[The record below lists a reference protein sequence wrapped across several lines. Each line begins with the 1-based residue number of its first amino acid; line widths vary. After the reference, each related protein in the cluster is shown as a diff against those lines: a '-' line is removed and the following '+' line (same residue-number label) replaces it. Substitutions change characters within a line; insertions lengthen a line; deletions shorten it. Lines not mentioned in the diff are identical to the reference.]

1 MRLCYEGLLDTEYDM
16 TYAFRLNASAVS
28 LSLLIAGCATP
39 PAPPAQVERAVT
51 QEHRTAPGAL
61 PDQQAFQAWLAD
73 FRVEAARKGISE
85 PTLVASLDSI
95 TPTPRVVELDRK
107 QPEFTQ
113 TFWKYLISAVSEARV
128 RDGSARLKEDRDLLA
143 RLEAKYGVPGRV
155 LVAFWGLETNY
166 GRNIGSFKVP
176 TALATL
182 AFDGRRSTFFRTELF
197 DALTIIDRGHIAI
210 DKMVGSW
217 AGAIGQTQFMPSTFL
232 RHAVDESGDGRIDVW
247 EQTTDALGSGANY
260 LKNLGWDSKRSWGR
274 EVRLPQNFDLTLAS
288 LDSGAAET
296 LKPLNAWAL
305 LGITRADG
313 QPLPKQDVSA
323 ALILPSGRNGPAFLV
338 YDNFRI
344 ILKWNRSISYAL
356 AIGLLSDRISGAP
369 VLVAVRNSDDPLSR
383 DQVVR
388 LQATLKKFGHLK
400 AEPDGTL
407 GSVTR
412 RALRQYQAACKLPAD
427 GYADQKTVAFLAV
440 ASEQGIPCAGQNQ
453 GVALCDARQ

>member
-182 AFDGRRSTFFRTELF
+182 AFDGRRSTFF
-197 DALTIIDRGHIAI
+197 ASP
-210 DKMVGSW
+210 SW
-217 AGAIGQTQFMPSTFL
+217 S
-232 RHAVDESGDGRIDVW
+232 
-247 EQTTDALGSGANY
+247 
-260 LKNLGWDSKRSWGR
+260 
-274 EVRLPQNFDLTLAS
+274 
-288 LDSGAAET
+288 
-296 LKPLNAWAL
+296 
-305 LGITRADG
+305 
-313 QPLPKQDVSA
+313 
-323 ALILPSGRNGPAFLV
+323 RNGW
-338 YDNFRI
+338 R
-344 ILKWNRSISYAL
+344 
-356 AIGLLSDRISGAP
+356 
-369 VLVAVRNSDDPLSR
+369 
-383 DQVVR
+383 
-388 LQATLKKFGHLK
+388 
-400 AEPDGTL
+400 
-407 GSVTR
+407 
-412 RALRQYQAACKLPAD
+412 
-427 GYADQKTVAFLAV
+427 
-440 ASEQGIPCAGQNQ
+440 
-453 GVALCDARQ
+453 